1 MHFVQRM
8 HKNKYGGINLEETV
22 VHMDKICI

>member
-8 HKNKYGGINLEETV
+8 HKNVKLYSTL
-22 VHMDKICI
+22 